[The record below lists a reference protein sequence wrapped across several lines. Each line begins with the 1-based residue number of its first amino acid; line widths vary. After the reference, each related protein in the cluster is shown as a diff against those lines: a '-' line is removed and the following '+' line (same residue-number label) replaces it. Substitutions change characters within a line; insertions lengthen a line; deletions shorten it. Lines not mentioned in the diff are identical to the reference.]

1 MRASGGS
8 LGRAWRAA
16 TVAIAIGALTLPPSL
31 AQTLVPYTV
40 QVVALSD
47 LEAATDIQTDLLR
60 SGFPA
65 YTVRSMSEQDD
76 VFRVRV
82 GAFADRN
89 AALLYASGMPAVAGG
104 MPVPAV
110 AENIPAWIMPLAPLV
125 VTDLDTRGLE
135 VELARLPSGFALRLR
150 EAQAEAPGQAQYLL
164 FVDGRLRSYRAWS
177 LGVDEDGEL
186 VRVRELLLW
195 PENWANDPDDVR
207 AGFRNSLLALLAE
220 RLGVSVEEL
229 IAAEFRPE
237 ADGPPRLLVVE
248 RGPTTLLEGS
258 ELLGVGLPSPDMGE
272 SGPDEF
278 LRSAA
283 WPEEDELPT
292 LVSELTLS
300 ELLASEAVV
309 TGSGWQAEADG
320 DFVRLTIT
328 DPEAAGAQG
337 ATMTGTSWRASLG
350 RPLWSDGRYLV
361 AALADRLLVYD
372 FVVR

>member
-1 MRASGGS
+1 MVV
-8 LGRAWRAA
+8 AWRAA
-16 TVAIAIGALTLPPSL
+16 AVALCALLPAAL
-31 AQTLVPYTV
+31 AQTLVPFTV

-82 GAFADRN
+82 GAFADRS
-89 AALLYASGMPAVAGG
+89 AALLYASGMPTVAGG

-125 VTDLDTRGLE
+125 LAEVPTDGRE
-135 VELARLPSGFALRLR
+135 VELARLPSGFALRL
-150 EAQAEAPGQAQYLL
+150 QATDLEAPGQAEYLL
-164 FVDGRLRSYRAWS
+164 FVDGRASAYRAWS

-195 PENWANDPDDVR
+195 PENWANDSDDVR
-207 AGFRNSLLALLAE
+207 AGFRNSLLALIAE
-220 RLGVSVEEL
+220 RLGVPVSALAE
-229 IAAEFRPE
+229 AEFRPV

-258 ELLGVGLPSPDMGE
+258 ELLGVGIPGPEMGE
-272 SGPDEF
+272 RGPTEF
-278 LRSAA
+278 LRSPA
-283 WPEEDELPT
+283 WSEDADLPG
-292 LVSELTLS
+292 LEVEMTLS
-300 ELLASEAVV
+300 ELLASEGAVS
-309 TGSGWQAEADG
+309 GSGWEAVADG
-320 DFVRLTIT
+320 AFVRLTVT
-328 DPEAAGAQG
+328 DPVAAGAQG
-337 ATMTGTSWRASLG
+337 ATMAGTSWRASLG
-350 RPLWSDGRYLV
+350 RPVWSDGRYLL
-361 AALADRLLVYD
+361 AALDDHRLLVYD